1 MATEKPP
8 IGVSPW
14 WFIYPKRVIELSEA
28 ITRYAEFSRKHT
40 LVRKTKD
47 DYKAI
52 YQWAMEIA
60 EIAKVMILMS
70 EDMEDGK

>member
-1 MATEKPP
+1 MANEKPP

-28 ITRYAEFSRKHT
+28 ISRYAEFSLKHT
-40 LVRKTKD
+40 LVRKTKE

-52 YQWAMEIA
+52 RQWAMEIEKIA
-60 EIAKVMILMS
+60 ETMILMS
-70 EDMEDGK
+70 EERENA